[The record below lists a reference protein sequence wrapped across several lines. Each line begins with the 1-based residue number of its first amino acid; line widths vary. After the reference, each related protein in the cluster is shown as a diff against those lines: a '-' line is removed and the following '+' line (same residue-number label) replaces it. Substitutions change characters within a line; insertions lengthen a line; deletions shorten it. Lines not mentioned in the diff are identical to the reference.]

1 MTILAIDIGG
11 TAIKVGKISTSGIL
25 ISFQEYENDGTK
37 GGPVLIE
44 RLCEIID
51 GQKEYSA
58 IGVSTAGQVDSK
70 LGTIIFANDNIPNY
84 TGTQL
89 KKILEER
96 YKVPVA
102 VENDVN
108 AAALG
113 ERYFGAGRS
122 YQNFICLTYG
132 TGIGGAI
139 IINSNVYKGL
149 NGVAGEFG
157 HILVHPNGFTCKC
170 GKAGCYE
177 SYAST
182 TALLKRAKE
191 VDISFY
197 NGKIVFQHYEE
208 GYLPIQEIVHD
219 WINEVAIGITSL
231 VHIFNPPAIII
242 GGGIMEQRKL
252 VDKIEKQVQSMIM
265 SSFAEVKILQAALG
279 NKAGL
284 FGAASL
290 HLSNIITQ

>member
-1 MTILAIDIGG
+1 MTVLAIDIGG
-11 TAIKVGKISTSGIL
+11 TAIKVGKISDTRKLTSFG
-25 ISFQEYENDGTK
+25 EYENDGTK
-37 GGPVLIE
+37 GGPALIKH
-44 RLCEIID
+44 LFEIID
-51 GQKEYSA
+51 AQKGYSA
-58 IGVSTAGQVDSK
+58 IGVSTAGQVDSDS
-70 LGTIIFANDNIPNY
+70 GTIIFANDNIPHY
-84 TGTQL
+84 TGTPL
-89 KKILEER
+89 KKMIEER

-102 VENDVN
+102 VENDMN

-122 YQNFICLTYG
+122 YQTFICLTYG

-157 HILVHPNGFTCKC
+157 HMLVHPHGLACKC

-182 TALLKRAKE
+182 TALLKKAKE
-191 VDISFY
+191 IDMRFY
-197 NGKIVFQHYEE
+197 NGKIVFQHYDE

-242 GGGIMEQRKL
+242 GGGIMEQKKL
-252 VDKIEKQVQSMIM
+252 IDKIEKKVQSMIM
-265 SSFAEVKILQAALG
+265 PSFAEVKILPAALG

-290 HLSNIITQ
+290 HLSNILTQ